1 MDLFMFISYFCYGF
15 PAVLSLGCRMVVD
28 VVAWLSHGCRLV
40 VAWLSLGC
48 RVVVAW
54 LSRGC
59 RLVVAWLS
67 LGCRLVVAW
76 LSRGCCV
83 VVAAIIFRKLRVT
96 LF

>member
-1 MDLFMFISYFCYGF
+1 MFISYFCYVF

-28 VVAWLSHGCRLV
+28 G
-40 VAWLSLGC
+40 
-48 RVVVAW
+48 
-54 LSRGC
+54 
-59 RLVVAWLS
+59 VAWLS

-83 VVAAIIFRKLRVT
+83 VVAAILFRKLLVT